1 VTKQRRSVRGIL
13 IDWGGTLAD
22 WVFPGTDEEFF
33 LQCHREMRQ
42 VLVRH
47 GYKVTIDDI
56 SSIAQGI
63 NAGYQELRLRG
74 LVELPQ
80 RFLNRALLWSL
91 GIVRDDLLASVDEIM
106 TRRKIENTQLSMQA
120 PEMLRE
126 LRSRGLRIGVL
137 SNSTNSLVIRRMI
150 CQARLDTLID
160 VVVVS
165 ADLGICKPAP
175 GIFTYGLEQL
185 GTQSS
190 ETWMVG
196 NDLYADIHGAA
207 SVGLGSVHV
216 AARSENANHP
226 LAGTPTF
233 KVAELREIPALL
245 DAWSKR

>member
-1 VTKQRRSVRGIL
+1 
-13 IDWGGTLAD
+13 
-22 WVFPGTDEEFF
+22 
-33 LQCHREMRQ
+33 MRQ

-47 GYKVTIDDI
+47 GYKVTIDDF

-63 NAGYQELRLRG
+63 TAGYQELRIKG

-91 GIVRDDLLASVDEIM
+91 GIVRDDLLAAVDEIM
-106 TRRKIENTQLSMQA
+106 TRRKIENTELSVQA
-120 PEMLRE
+120 PEVLRG

-137 SNSTNSLVIRRMI
+137 SNSTNPLVIRRMI
-150 CQARLDTLID
+150 CEAGLATLVD
-160 VVVVS
+160 AVVVS

-175 GIFTYGLEQL
+175 GMFTYGLEQL

-190 ETWMVG
+190 ETWVVG

-207 SVGLGSVHV
+207 SVGLTSVHV
-216 AARSENANHP
+216 TAKSENANHP

-233 KVAELREIPALL
+233 AVAELREVPALL
-245 DAWSKR
+245 DAAIKD